1 MQAATLVALG
11 ENKQMIIGFLQALFG
26 VGYLLQVVWARQIVA
41 KAWYKLA
48 SDSDDKKVE
57 AFIEMDEEI

>member
-11 ENKQMIIGFLQALFG
+11 ENKQMIIGFLQALFV
-26 VGYLLQVVWARQIVA
+26 VGYLLQVVWARKIVA
-41 KAWYKLA
+41 KAWHKLT
-48 SDSDDKKVE
+48 SDSDDKKFE